1 MGFIRKFYD
10 NFEEWTSAFLVALM
24 IICLIIQVF
33 IRFLFGSALAWTE
46 ELSRY
51 AFIWAVYVGAALCV
65 KRRAHVRITAQ
76 FLKLDVKGRLFFLS
90 VCDAIWLAFNIFIII
105 NSVAVIMDGL
115 DFPEVSPTLGIVK
128 SWVEAIIPFSFA
140 LMSWR
145 LIQQYYVHWKN
156 GTLAELV
163 NYEEMN

>member
-1 MGFIRKFYD
+1 MAFLRKFYD

-24 IICLIIQVF
+24 VFCLTIQVF
-33 IRFLFGSALAWTE
+33 IRFVFGSALAWTE

-51 AFIWAVYVGAALCV
+51 AFVWAVYVGAALCV

-76 FLKLDVKGRLFFLS
+76 FLKLNARGRLCFL
-90 VCDAIWLAFNIFIII
+90 VICDAIWIFFNIFIVF
-105 NSVAVIMDGL
+105 NSIEVIRDGL
-115 DFPEVSPTLGIVK
+115 DFPEISPTLHIVK

-145 LIQQYYVHWKN
+145 LVQQYYDHWRAH
-156 GTLAELV
+156 TLEELV
-163 NYEEMN
+163 NFEEMS

>member
-1 MGFIRKFYD
+1 MAFIRKFYD

-24 IICLIIQVF
+24 IICLTLQVF
-33 IRFLFGSALAWTE
+33 VRFIFGSALAWTE

-76 FLKLDVKGRLFFLS
+76 FLKLDVNGRLFFLV
-90 VCDAIWLAFNIFIII
+90 VCDAIWIVFNLFIVY
-105 NSVAVIMDGL
+105 NSIEVIWDGL
-115 DFPEVSPTLGIVK
+115 DFPEISPTLHIVK

-145 LIQQYYVHWKN
+145 LIQQYYDHWQA

-163 NYEEMN
+163 NFEEMS